1 LCHLRGD
8 RDAASHHRIHRHR
21 SPDGLPG
28 RFGEQLVAG
37 YLDKVSLS
45 FLVDDLRVTARENRA
60 FLGHAVRFLVR
71 DAGIGADP

>member
-1 LCHLRGD
+1 M
-8 RDAASHHRIHRHR
+8 
-21 SPDGLPG
+21 
-28 RFGEQLVAG
+28 AG

>member
-1 LCHLRGD
+1 MDYAL
-8 RDAASHHRIHRHR
+8 
-21 SPDGLPG
+21 PDVHEGLQTSWGQAWRLVPG

-60 FLGHAVRFLVR
+60 FLGHPVRFLVR